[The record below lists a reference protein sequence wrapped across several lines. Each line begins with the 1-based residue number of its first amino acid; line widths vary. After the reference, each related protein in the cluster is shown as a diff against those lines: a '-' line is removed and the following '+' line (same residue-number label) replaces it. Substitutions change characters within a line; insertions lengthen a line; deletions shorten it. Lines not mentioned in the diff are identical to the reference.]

1 MNLLYL
7 SRLDVEA
14 AEVSMSEVIRVV
26 EAVFVEKGNHRV
38 EMPPKPGIH
47 PLQDAF
53 IHAMPAFLPSMG
65 AAGLK
70 WVSGFPENIL
80 RGLPYISGLLI
91 LNDPQTGIPLSVMD
105 CTWIT
110 AMRTG
115 AATAVAAKYLARSES
130 RTLAICG
137 CGVQGRSNLE
147 SLKIVFPKL
156 ARVQAYDVRSGDGG
170 CLLSGRR
177 STVGPRCGGMHN
189 PREACRE
196 ADIIVTA
203 GPISKHP
210 TPVIEREWLRD
221 GAFLAPLD
229 LDSYVKPEVFAAAT
243 KYFTDDLE
251 QQQYFK
257 KVGYFANL
265 REPDGDLGE
274 LLCGKISGRAQ
285 ENELI
290 VVMNVGLAIED
301 IATAMVVYQ
310 QAKAKGLGVSLPL

>member
-14 AEVSMSEVIRVV
+14 AEVSMSEVIRMV
-26 EAVFVEKGNHRV
+26 EAAFVEKGNHRV

-47 PLQDAF
+47 PLPDAF
-53 IHAMPAFLPSMG
+53 IHAMPAFLPGMG

-70 WVSGFPENIL
+70 WVSGFPQNIL

-156 ARVQAYDVRSGDGG
+156 ARVQAYDVSPATVDAFCRDAA
-170 CLLSGRR
+170 RR
-177 STVGPRCGGMHN
+177 WGHDAVACTN

-229 LDSYVKPEVFAAAT
+229 LDSYVKPEVFTAAT
-243 KYFTDDLE
+243 KYFTDDIE

-257 KVGYFANL
+257 KVGYFAHL

-274 LLCGKISGRAQ
+274 LLCGKVTGRAQ
-285 ENELI
+285 DNELI

-301 IATAMVVYQ
+301 IETAMVVYQ

>member
-7 SRLDVEA
+7 SRSDVEA
-14 AEVSMSEVIRVV
+14 AEVPMSEVIRVV

-53 IHAMPAFLPSMG
+53 IHAMPAFIPSMG
-65 AAGLK
+65 AAGSK
-70 WVSGFPENIL
+70 WVSGFPQNVS
-80 RGLPYISGLLI
+80 RGLPYISGLLT

-110 AMRTG
+110 AMRTA

-147 SLKIVFPKL
+147 SLKTVFPKL
-156 ARVQAYDVRSGDGG
+156 ARVQTYDVSPATMDAFCRDAA
-170 CLLSGRR
+170 
-177 STVGPRCGGMHN
+177 RCWGLDAVTCTN
-189 PREACRE
+189 PREACRD

-210 TPVIEREWLRD
+210 TPVIERGWLRD

-229 LDSYVKPEVFAAAT
+229 LDSYVKPEVFTAAT

-251 QQQYFK
+251 QTQYFK

-274 LLCGKISGRAQ
+274 LLCGKRSGRAQ

-310 QAKAKGLGVSLPL
+310 QAKTKGLGVLLPL

>member
-14 AEVSMSEVIRVV
+14 AGVSMSEVIRVV

-156 ARVQAYDVRSGDGG
+156 ARVQAYDVNPATVDAFCRDAA
-170 CLLSGRR
+170 RR
-177 STVGPRCGGMHN
+177 WGLDAVACTN

-243 KYFTDDLE
+243 KYFTDDLD

-274 LLCGKISGRAQ
+274 LLCGNITGRAQ

>member
-7 SRLDVEA
+7 SQLDVQA

-47 PLQDAF
+47 PLPDAF

-70 WVSGFPENIL
+70 WVGGFPENVL
-80 RGLPYISGLLI
+80 RGLPYITGLLI

-156 ARVQAYDVRSGDGG
+156 ARVQTYDVSPATADAFCRDAA
-170 CLLSGRR
+170 RR
-177 STVGPRCGGMHN
+177 WGLDAVACTN
-189 PREACRE
+189 PREACHE

-210 TPVIEREWLRD
+210 TPVIEREWLRK
-221 GAFLAPLD
+221 GAFLAPVD
-229 LDSYVKPEVFAAAT
+229 LDSYVKPEVFTAAT

-257 KVGYFANL
+257 KIGYFANL
-265 REPDGDLGE
+265 REPDGDLGQ
-274 LLCGKISGRAQ
+274 LLCGKTTGRTQ
-285 ENELI
+285 ESELI

-301 IATAMVVYQ
+301 IATAMLVYQ
-310 QAKAKGLGVSLPL
+310 QARAKGLGVSLPL

>member
-26 EAVFVEKGNHRV
+26 EAVFVEKGNHRA

-70 WVSGFPENIL
+70 WVSGFPQNIL

-91 LNDPQTGIPLSVMD
+91 LNDPQTGIPMSVMD

-147 SLKIVFPKL
+147 SLKTVFPKL
-156 ARVQAYDVRSGDGG
+156 ARVQTYDVSPA
-170 CLLSGRR
+170 
-177 STVGPRCGGMHN
+177 TVDAFCRDAAQRWRLDAVACTN

-229 LDSYVKPEVFAAAT
+229 LDSYVKPEVFTAAT

-251 QQQYFK
+251 QHQYFK

>member
-1 MNLLYL
+1 MYLLYL

-53 IHAMPAFLPSMG
+53 IHAMPAFLPNMG

-70 WVSGFPENIL
+70 WVSGFPQNLL
-80 RGLPYISGLLI
+80 RGLPYITGLLI
-91 LNDPQTGIPLSVMD
+91 LNDPQTGIPFSVMD

-156 ARVQAYDVRSGDGG
+156 ARVQAYDVSPATADGF
-170 CLLSGRR
+170 CRDAARR
-177 STVGPRCGGMHN
+177 WGLDAVACAN

-221 GAFLAPLD
+221 GAFLSPVD
-229 LDSYVKPEVFAAAT
+229 LDSYVKPEVFAAAA
-243 KYFTDDLE
+243 KYYTDDLE

-274 LLCGKISGRAQ
+274 LLCGKKSGRAQ

>member
-70 WVSGFPENIL
+70 WVSGFPQNIL

-156 ARVQAYDVRSGDGG
+156 ARVQAYDVSPA
-170 CLLSGRR
+170 
-177 STVGPRCGGMHN
+177 TVDAFCRDASQRWGLDAVACTN

-229 LDSYVKPEVFAAAT
+229 LDSYVKPEVFTAAT

-310 QAKAKGLGVSLPL
+310 QAKEKGLGVSLPL

>member
-26 EAVFVEKGNHRV
+26 EAVFVEKGNHRA

-70 WVSGFPENIL
+70 WVSGFPQNIL

-147 SLKIVFPKL
+147 SLKTVFPKL
-156 ARVQAYDVRSGDGG
+156 ARVQTYDVSAATADAFCRDAAQRWGIDAVACS
-170 CLLSGRR
+170 
-177 STVGPRCGGMHN
+177 N

-210 TPVIEREWLRD
+210 TPVIENEWLRD

-229 LDSYVKPEVFAAAT
+229 LDSYVKPEVFTAAT
-243 KYFTDDLE
+243 KYFTDDVE
-251 QQQYFK
+251 QHQYFK

-274 LLCGKISGRAQ
+274 LLSGKISGRAQ

-290 VVMNVGLAIED
+290 VVMNVGLALED

>member
-53 IHAMPAFLPSMG
+53 IHAMPAFLPGMG

-147 SLKIVFPKL
+147 SLKIEFPNLTK
-156 ARVQAYDVRSGDGG
+156 VQAYDVDPATADAFCRDAA
-170 CLLSGRR
+170 RR
-177 STVGPRCGGMHN
+177 WGLDAVACTN

-229 LDSYVKPEVFAAAT
+229 LDSYVKAEVFAAAT

-274 LLCGKISGRAQ
+274 LLCGNITGRAQ